1 MVSNYA
7 YVETLSSYNE
17 MTLNHV
23 AMKIVILVYGNVTNS
38 KTEESHVAPSIIPK
52 SCDQV
57 KSIIS
62 KEPFALHG
70 AP

>member
-1 MVSNYA
+1 MSNHA

-17 MTLNHV
+17 MILNHV
-23 AMKIVILVYGNVTNS
+23 IMKIVILVYGNVINS

-52 SCDQV
+52 SWEQV
-57 KSIIS
+57 RNIIS

>member
-1 MVSNYA
+1 
-7 YVETLSSYNE
+7 

>member
-1 MVSNYA
+1 M
-7 YVETLSSYNE
+7 ETLSSYNE
-17 MTLNHV
+17 MILNHV
-23 AMKIVILVYGNVTNS
+23 IMKIVILVYGNVINS

-52 SCDQV
+52 SCEQV
-57 KSIIS
+57 RNIIS

>member
-1 MVSNYA
+1 MSNHA

-17 MTLNHV
+17 MILNHV
-23 AMKIVILVYGNVTNS
+23 IMKIVILVYGNVINS

-52 SCDQV
+52 SCEQV
-57 KSIIS
+57 RNIIS